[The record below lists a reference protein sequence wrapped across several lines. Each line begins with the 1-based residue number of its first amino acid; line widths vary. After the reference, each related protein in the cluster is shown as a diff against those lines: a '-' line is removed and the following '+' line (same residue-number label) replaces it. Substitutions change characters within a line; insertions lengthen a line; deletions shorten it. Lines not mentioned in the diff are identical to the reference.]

1 MWACAVNEMGT
12 LRETRRS
19 KVETVKLENLEGLE
33 RAQQFRFKKIP
44 VMIIYRGES
53 EFERLVGLPRRED
66 LDRDSQTF
74 FRMSGNVDLR

>member
-19 KVETVKLENLEGLE
+19 KVETVKLENREGLE
-33 RAQQFRFKKIP
+33 RAQQFRFKTIP
-44 VMIIYRGES
+44 TMIIYRGES
-53 EFERLVGLPRRED
+53 EFERLVGLPKRED

-74 FRMSGNVDLR
+74 FRLNGNVDLH